1 MTRMKA
7 LLAGTALAAATA
19 LSAVAV
25 TAAPAGNGP
34 AGAEAAKGPA
44 HHGFHK
50 ARGEGHGWGPHH
62 RGGARGDDFCKRAG
76 GHMERRAEMIE
87 GLMTFTPEQQTAWND
102 LKATMK
108 STRETMQKDCEA
120 RKDAEKPKTAVE
132 RFNRIE
138 DTMSKRLEAM
148 RAVKPKFEAFYAT
161 LSEKQQKAFDGLFT
175 RRGRH
180 G

>member
-7 LLAGTALAAATA
+7 LLAGTAIAAATT

-50 ARGEGHGWGPHH
+50 ARGEWGGRHHGGK
-62 RGGARGDDFCKRAG
+62 GGDYCKRAG
-76 GHMERRAEMIE
+76 GHMERQVNLIE
-87 GLMTFTPEQQTAWND
+87 GLMTFTPEQETAWKD
-102 LKATMK
+102 LKTAMA
-108 STRETMQKDCEA
+108 SGRETVQKSCEA
-120 RKDAEKPKTAVE
+120 RKSAEKPKTAVD
-132 RFNRIE
+132 RFNRFE
-138 DTMSKRLEAM
+138 SAMAERLDVM
-148 RAVKPKFEAFYAT
+148 RSVKPKFEAFYAT
-161 LSEKQQKAFDGLFT
+161 LSEKQQKAVDGLFT
-175 RRGRH
+175 RRGHR